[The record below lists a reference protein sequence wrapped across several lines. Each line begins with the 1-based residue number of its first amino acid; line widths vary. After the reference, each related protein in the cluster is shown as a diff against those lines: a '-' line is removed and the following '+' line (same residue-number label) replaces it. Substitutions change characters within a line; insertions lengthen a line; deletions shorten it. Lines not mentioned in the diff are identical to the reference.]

1 MTYYAMFVKTLGT
14 VIFMA
19 DKTKQQSRYQNF
31 DSLMDFEDH
40 ELQNTMHEFLEEE
53 KKANTNIWNFATIA
67 GIAMFF
73 VGMVFVIQTIGL
85 DIGPSLSGLIEAMP
99 LIGGVLVTLVG
110 FGFLG
115 GDRKKN
121 KKRKKQKSKQ
131 QSGSVNFD
139 YDFDDTADDEDF
151 TLDNDL
157 GSKKK
162 SGSQSSSAKGEYN
175 FDTYAFRQS
184 KKLYKSRTDKKWA
197 GVCGG
202 LAKYFGISSTVIR
215 LLFVITFFAGSGTSL
230 LVYIALA
237 IALDKEP
244 PEAMDDFDF

>member
-1 MTYYAMFVKTLGT
+1 MANQTRQKTTHHNL
-14 VIFMA
+14 
-19 DKTKQQSRYQNF
+19 

-40 ELQNTMHEFLEEE
+40 ELRATMNEFLEEE
-53 KKANTNIWNFATIA
+53 KKANRNIWNFATIA

-73 VGMVFVIQTIGL
+73 VGMIFIVQSIGL
-85 DIGPSLSGLIEAMP
+85 GLGPDLSGLIDAMP

-110 FGFLG
+110 FGFLV

-121 KKRKKQKSKQ
+121 KQKSKKSE
-131 QSGSVNFD
+131 QSQKFDFEYNYD
-139 YDFDDTADDEDF
+139 YDFDATDAEEDY
-151 TLDNDL
+151 TLNNDL

-162 SGSQSSSAKGEYN
+162 SRSKSKSENYN
-175 FDTYAFRQS
+175 FDNYALRQS

-215 LLFVITFFAGSGTSL
+215 LLFIITFFAGSGTSL

-237 IALDKEP
+237 VALDKEP
-244 PEAMDDFDF
+244 PELMDDFNF

>member
-1 MTYYAMFVKTLGT
+1 MTE
-14 VIFMA
+14 
-19 DKTKQQSRYQNF
+19 KTKQQSRYQNF

-73 VGMVFVIQTIGL
+73 VGMVYVIQTIGL
-85 DIGPSLSGLIEAMP
+85 GLGPDLSGLIDAMP
-99 LIGGVLVTLVG
+99 LIGGLLVTLVG
-110 FGFLG
+110 FGFLV
-115 GDRKKN
+115 GDRKK
-121 KKRKKQKSKQ
+121 KKRQQKKKN
-131 QSGSVNFD
+131 QSQSESYDFGYDHD
-139 YDFDDTADDEDF
+139 YDFEESSDQEDF
-151 TLDNDL
+151 TLNNDL
-157 GSKKK
+157 GSTGK
-162 SGSQSSSAKGEYN
+162 SRGKSSSAEGEFN
-175 FDTYAFRQS
+175 FDSYAFRQS

-244 PEAMDDFDF
+244 PEAMDDFNF